1 MQHKYGIGDR
11 VHRLHIEEITE
22 EEVDMGKHAK
32 PEGPDKGFDEQWEQS
47 WKESQ
52 DNPRTLQETVDR
64 YCEVRREVA
73 EEKKRR

>member
-22 EEVDMGKHAK
+22 EEDDMGKHAK
-32 PEGPDKGFDEQWEQS
+32 PKGPDKGFDEQFEQS
-47 WKESQ
+47 QREAQ
-52 DNPRTLQETVDR
+52 DNPPTLQETVDR

-73 EEKKRR
+73 EEKKKR

>member
-1 MQHKYGIGDR
+1 
-11 VHRLHIEEITE
+11 
-22 EEVDMGKHAK
+22 MGKHAK
-32 PEGPDKGFDEQWEQS
+32 PESPDKGFDEQWEQS

-73 EEKKRR
+73 EEKRGRR